1 MSIESGNMYTC
12 DICGK
17 QIFIS
22 NRDLTLEGGLRKLG
36 VHKAEI
42 SGMLN
47 LYHICHDCFKDL
59 GDYLSKKK
67 ESFKCSEFCP
77 NKEAKE

>member
-22 NRDLTLEGGLRKLG
+22 NRDLTLAGGLAKLG
-36 VHKAEI
+36 IHKIEI
-42 SGMLN
+42 SGMLGF
-47 LYHICHDCFKDL
+47 YHICHDCWEDL

-67 ESFKCSEFCP
+67 ESFNEPKVKGDRE
-77 NKEAKE
+77 